1 MLHRRAFQGWQAEGH
16 PNLRAEGGAES
27 AHRTAEGGI
36 SRGDSSWPQRVCR
49 QGLPLLRCE
58 GGVWGVKHKKP
69 CKEQKHRYFKA
80 FALTGRI
87 A

>member
-36 SRGDSSWPQRVCR
+36 SRGDSSWPQRVRR
-49 QGLPLLRCE
+49 QGLPLLQCE
-58 GGVWGVKHKKP
+58 GGVW
-69 CKEQKHRYFKA
+69 
-80 FALTGRI
+80 LTDRERI
-87 A
+87 AFPISFYNLSLQ